1 MYPTGLAKSVG
12 IRLSTNITEGLVVG
26 IWDDF
31 QPERKA
37 ELEDIAQATHDSVTM
52 DEVLSFYSP
61 STPRRHHR
69 CPCPIHNGKDFNFSY
84 TEHGYKCFVCGASGD
99 VIGFVKEVCELA
111 TRSDAMKRIDAD
123 FHLNLPI
130 NGTLSA
136 IQSANLALKRKE
148 AERLR
153 EAEQAWEDEYHR
165 LTDEWTRLDRVRQ
178 TADPASEEYADAVKN
193 IDFISFQLDI
203 LLCDKR

>member
-1 MYPTGLAKSVG
+1 MA
-12 IRLSTNITEGLVVG
+12 

-31 QPERKA
+31 RPEREA
-37 ELEDIAQATHDSVTM
+37 SWEDIAQAIRESVSM
-52 DEVLSFYSP
+52 DEVLAMYSP

-111 TRSDAMKRIDAD
+111 TRPDAMRRINAD
-123 FHLNLPI
+123 FRLNLPI
-130 NGTLSA
+130 NCTLSA
-136 IQSANLALKRKE
+136 IQSVNLALKRKE
-148 AERLR
+148 AEEKRA
-153 EAEQAWEDEYHR
+153 AEQAWEDEYHR
-165 LTDEWTRLDRVRQ
+165 LTDEWIRLDKIKR
-178 TADPASEEYADAVKN
+178 TADPSSDEYADAVRN
-193 IDFISFQLDI
+193 IDFVSFQLDM